1 MPNKILIVDDEP
13 FNLDLLEQ
21 ELEDQNYTIERA
33 NDGAEALA
41 KVLSFEPDVILLD
54 YMMPRMN
61 GLEVLQHLRGNERHK
76 SIPVILLT
84 AKATQEDKV
93 RGLDAGADD
102 YVIKPFDSFEL
113 LARVRAMMRIKQMHD
128 TLDQWNRSLTEKVNQ
143 QVDELQRVNR
153 LKRYLSPQI
162 SETILREDENL
173 FKSHRREI
181 TVVFLDL
188 RGFTAFSDSA
198 EPEEVMEV
206 LRGYHNA
213 MGKLVFEFDGTLE
226 RFAGDGIMIFFND
239 PIPCADHTEKAVRM
253 ALAMQSKVEELRT
266 DWLKRGYELDLGIGM
281 AAGYATLGN
290 IGFEG
295 RMDYGAI
302 GNVTNLAAR
311 LCSEAKPRQILTNQ
325 RTLSKLE
332 NLVEYEP
339 LEELQLKGV
348 SRPVAAFNIMKLKA

>member
-21 ELEDQNYTIERA
+21 ELGDQGYVIERA
-33 NDGAEALA
+33 ADGAEALE
-41 KVLSFEPDVILLD
+41 KVPSFEPDVILLD

-61 GLEVLQHLRGNERHK
+61 GLEVLKHLREDEK
-76 SIPVILLT
+76 YKTIPVILLT

-113 LARVRAMMRIKQMHD
+113 LARVRAMVRVKEMHD
-128 TLDQWNRSLTEKVNQ
+128 TLDEWNRSLTEKVKE
-143 QVDELQRVNR
+143 QVEELQRVNR

-162 SETILREDENL
+162 AETILGENENL

-206 LRGYHNA
+206 LRGYHAA
-213 MGKLVFEFDGTLE
+213 MGKLIFAFGGTLE

-253 ALAMQSKVEELRT
+253 ALDMQSKVEDLRT
-266 DWLKRGYELDLGIGM
+266 DWLKKGYDLDLGIGL

-311 LCSEAKPRQILTNQ
+311 LCAEAKARQVLTNQ
-325 RTLSKLE
+325 RTLSKIE
-332 NLVEYEP
+332 TLVDYEP

-348 SRPVAAFNIMKLKA
+348 SRPVAAFNIVRLKP